1 MWMCK
6 RMRCM
11 SAAASLLLLFL
22 SIPLARAEIDGH
34 GPDAW
39 RVTNVSADD
48 VLNARMGPG
57 TNFPV
62 IETFAYDERG
72 LQLVTCVPFY
82 TMKHFSRMTEAEIE
96 ALPNP
101 WCLMRSADLIKTGWV
116 AQNYLMPDHGQ
127 AVSSSSAGEKMDDGK
142 DMVAQASDLIRRLY
156 EAADP
161 AGSVVGHPLD
171 PAHARD
177 YFSTELVNH
186 ILSQP
191 VQVDPI
197 YGAQDFSGSVSEPKA
212 DPDQPMLRGMI
223 TIHVDIVNFGRSH
236 TATFRLRADPSQPGA
251 PVRIFRVEHDGWS
264 FP

>member
-1 MWMCK
+1 
-6 RMRCM
+6 M